1 MIKILIVEDE
11 EPIANLIRMN
21 LVKAGYQCE
30 IASDGELAADAISER
45 SFDLIL
51 LDIMLPKRMATRYW
65 NMRKAWIL
73 RSFS

>member
-1 MIKILIVEDE
+1 MGNNKFKILIVEDE

-51 LDIMLPKRMATRYW
+51 LDIMLPKLNGYFI
-65 NMRKAWIL
+65 KFFK
-73 RSFS
+73 SFSN

>member
-30 IASDGELAADAISER
+30 TAFDGKQRRMPSASGR
-45 SFDLIL
+45 LI
-51 LDIMLPKRMATRYW
+51 
-65 NMRKAWIL
+65 
-73 RSFS
+73 